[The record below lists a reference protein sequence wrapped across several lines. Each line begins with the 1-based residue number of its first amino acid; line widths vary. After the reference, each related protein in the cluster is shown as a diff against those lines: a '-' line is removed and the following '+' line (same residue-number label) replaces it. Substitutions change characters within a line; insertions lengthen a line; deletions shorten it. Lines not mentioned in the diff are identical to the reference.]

1 MKWIIVILVLLS
13 LLLFGVG
20 KWTRVSGRSADER
33 AGSDIPY
40 LLAMLLMA
48 LVVILL
54 VAWAVENL
62 FF

>member
-1 MKWIIVILVLLS
+1 MKWIVVILVLLAV
-13 LLLFGVG
+13 LLFGVG
-20 KWTRVSGRSADER
+20 KWTRISGHSADER

-40 LLAMLLMA
+40 LLATLLIA

-54 VAWAVENL
+54 VAWAVRML